1 MSIARSISPG
11 RAAPRGV
18 NVVDL
23 GYKCLEMFPDSHRR
37 RGDLQTVAAT
47 WLLQPAHSHC
57 NEAGA
62 CLICRGALPR
72 AGRARR
78 VPTGTARLGSA
89 RLGKAQLGKA
99 RLGTASPL
107 RPAPPGPAPPGP
119 ARLGATPPALAGR
132 RGSAALCVCPLL
144 LGAEPIKIRTFLLKG
159 ITITI
164 EPLSSKSMASFPYKC
179 LLMPL
184 CSPSVC
190 S

>member
-1 MSIARSISPG
+1 MWSIWGTNVWKCFPIRTEGGGICKLLLPHGSSSLPILIVMRPARASSAAG
-11 RAAPRGV
+11 RCHGPAGHAV
-18 NVVDL
+18 CQL
-23 GYKCLEMFPDSHRR
+23 G
-37 RGDLQTVAAT
+37 Q
-47 WLLQPAHSHC
+47 
-57 NEAGA
+57 
-62 CLICRGALPR
+62 RGA
-72 AGRARR
+72 
-78 VPTGTARLGSA
+78 ARLGSA
-89 RLGKAQLGKA
+89 RQ
-99 RLGTASPL
+99 GTARQGTARHSIPPPPRTA
-107 RPAPPGPAPPGP
+107 RPRTARPGS